1 MAARGESVHGEADL
15 VTSLVPSGAAVLDAG
30 CGTGR
35 VAIELASRGYEVVGV
50 DLDPAMLD
58 LARAKAP
65 ELGWLQGDL
74 ASTVVI
80 DSEAERIGSD
90 ERVHIDNDSEAV
102 ARAARER
109 GEQEREKSGV
119 TAQAVTNPRRLL
131 GERPR
136 RFDAVVAA
144 GNVMI
149 FLERGTEAAVV
160 ANLAAHL
167 RPSGVLVAGFQL
179 SDAYLQLHVYDALA
193 ERNRLALEARYS
205 TWQGAPFDGG
215 DYAVSVHR
223 ADATTVDG

>member
-1 MAARGESVHGEADL
+1 MAERGESVHGEVDL
-15 VTSLVPSGAAVLDAG
+15 VTSLVPPGAAVLDAG

-35 VAIELASRGYEVVGV
+35 VAIEVANRGYEVVGV

-65 ELGWLQGDL
+65 ELAWLQGDL
-74 ASTVVI
+74 ANTVVI
-80 DSEAERIGSD
+80 DSGD
-90 ERVHIDNDSEAV
+90 
-102 ARAARER
+102 
-109 GEQEREKSGV
+109 
-119 TAQAVTNPRRLL
+119 
-131 GERPR
+131 RPR

-167 RPSGVLVAGFQL
+167 RPGGVLVAGFQL

-193 ERNRLALEARYS
+193 QRNQLALEARYS

-223 ADATTVDG
+223 ADATTVDH